1 MTDHENAYITANVD
15 ALRAAV
21 RHHLGDPTALT
32 DLDHALD
39 RLSGTT
45 NILAHMS
52 GWAAAA
58 KHVNPI
64 PDDATPALLAVD
76 PATGQQIN
84 IDDPRIPME
93 IRLGARMS
101 AALLAEDHDTAV
113 ALWHTART
121 PDAEEQV
128 VLLVLRTMAALIAPN
143 TTVEEARTDD

>member
-1 MTDHENAYITANVD
+1 MQ
-15 ALRAAV
+15 
-21 RHHLGDPTALT
+21 PTAEGQ
-32 DLDHALD
+32 
-39 RLSGTT
+39 RLRNAGMATAINAT
-45 NILAHMS
+45 E
-52 GWAAAA
+52 
-58 KHVNPI
+58 
-64 PDDATPALLAVD
+64 PDDAAPVLLAVD